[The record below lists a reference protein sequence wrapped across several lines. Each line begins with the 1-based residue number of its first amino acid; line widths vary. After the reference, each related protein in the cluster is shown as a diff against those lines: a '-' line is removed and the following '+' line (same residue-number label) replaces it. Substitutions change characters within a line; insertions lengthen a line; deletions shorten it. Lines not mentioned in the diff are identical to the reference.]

1 MSDSD
6 VLFDASAFPDYAKAR
21 SKNLL
26 VWNMIVIA
34 SIAVWPIIIASLY
47 FLLPEGEFES
57 GISKSTLIV
66 ILSVFFIV
74 DIIFAIWMTKKFA
87 GRSIHPI
94 KITSQGVELSKD
106 NVVLATEIVKVII
119 DTQGSVGLYKQGKG
133 FPIRILSKG
142 QLGNSEEFIKILRQQ
157 NPLIEI
163 EDMNEMAKKY
173 QAERK
178 AKKEARKGL

>member
-1 MSDSD
+1 M
-6 VLFDASAFPDYAKAR
+6 
-21 SKNLL
+21 
-26 VWNMIVIA
+26 M
-34 SIAVWPIIIASLY
+34 
-47 FLLPEGEFES
+47 
-57 GISKSTLIV
+57 
-66 ILSVFFIV
+66 
-74 DIIFAIWMTKKFA
+74 KKFA

-94 KITSQGVELSKD
+94 KITSQGIELSKD

-119 DTQGSVGLYKQGKG
+119 DTQGSMGLYKQGKG

-163 EDMNEMAKKY
+163 EDMNETAKKY

-178 AKKEARKGL
+178 AKKETRKGL